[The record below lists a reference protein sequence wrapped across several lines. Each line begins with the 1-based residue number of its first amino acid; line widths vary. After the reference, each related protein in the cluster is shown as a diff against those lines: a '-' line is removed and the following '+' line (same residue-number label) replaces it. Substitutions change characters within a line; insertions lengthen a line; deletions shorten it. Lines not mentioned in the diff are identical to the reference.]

1 MWIVLEL
8 SKLKWVFFLRKAKG
22 FSLGCCDTT
31 RLFQN
36 PQLPGLGNSP
46 GRVSKTS
53 RVPTPISKNPSAPRP
68 YAGTY
73 HHEELTSGVSQVK
86 SRGSQSQIPPRGTF
100 ILTPLSLH
108 QVRLRVRAPCV
119 PEQKRSAPGAPRH
132 GCRRLCAPAPPP
144 LASAASG
151 ETH

>member
-1 MWIVLEL
+1 M
-8 SKLKWVFFLRKAKG
+8 
-22 FSLGCCDTT
+22 
-31 RLFQN
+31 
-36 PQLPGLGNSP
+36 
-46 GRVSKTS
+46 TS

-119 PEQKRSAPGAPRH
+119 PGAEALSSGSASS
-132 GCRRLCAPAPPP
+132 RLPAPLRPRPP
-144 LASAASG
+144 AARVCG
-151 ETH
+151 